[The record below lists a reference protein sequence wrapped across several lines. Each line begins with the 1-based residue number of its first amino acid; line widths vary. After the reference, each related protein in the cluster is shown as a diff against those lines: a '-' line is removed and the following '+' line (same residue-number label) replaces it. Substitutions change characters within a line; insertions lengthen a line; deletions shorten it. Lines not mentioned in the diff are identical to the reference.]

1 MATES
6 DSFKNEKMMGK
17 IIICSL
23 QWISVILTRREKKKD
38 LCFLEEWLRTK
49 QSDTACGFGLD
60 TGADKL

>member
-1 MATES
+1 MNQCH
-6 DSFKNEKMMGK
+6 FNKKG
-17 IIICSL
+17 
-23 QWISVILTRREKKKD
+23 KKKD